1 MLGENEKAWDLSHP
15 ENLPKDGFFPRS
27 MNVLMDCPEQK
38 KLLIPNFNT
47 LSTIID
53 RLIVENVK
61 LSHFEYLLDRA
72 AENSL
77 NKDLAKSVDAQL
89 AIIPALREELTK
101 SMAEIFQAGHYE
113 TIEEKRTFV

>member
-1 MLGENEKAWDLSHP
+1 MAIQIIGTSDLPDNEIRYEHEKAWDWSP
-15 ENLPKDGFFPRS
+15 INS
-27 MNVLMDCPEQK
+27 NK
-38 KLLIPNFNT
+38 KTLIPNFNT

-72 AENSL
+72 SENSL